1 MIRATVPAILA
12 SEGEMQNSDVT
23 ILYSNDLIG
32 ETISVGFE
40 INEKPYVASLN
51 AKHIE
56 EIIKKGRK
64 K

>member
-1 MIRATVPAILA
+1 MIRATVPAIVTI
-12 SEGEMQNSDVT
+12 GNKVQNSDVM

-32 ETISVGFE
+32 ETISVSFE
-40 INEKPYVASLN
+40 INGNICLASLN

-56 EIIKKGRK
+56 KIIKKGRK